1 MKNNQQNS
9 VSVIANSGGNAYLD
23 IETFGGQSG
32 DLIVLAARP
41 SMGKTTLSLRF
52 AVATFEKIIAGGK
65 NEPVF
70 GKTVQYFSL
79 EEPAE
84 KILQRLASMQSQSEL
99 SKIQSAELNDE
110 EADSVSDMHSQWQN
124 RLLIDDSPSLTPQ
137 MLKAKVQH
145 NANQYGKPAMIIV
158 DYIQLMSEPD
168 YQDNR
173 KLEISAISREL
184 KALAKE
190 MDCPVIVLSQL
201 NRNLEQRENKRPI
214 LLDLQESGS
223 LAQDANLLLFIY
235 RDEVYNDVEPN
246 KQGITEIIIA
256 KSRDE

>member
-1 MKNNQQNS
+1 
-9 VSVIANSGGNAYLD
+9 
-23 IETFGGQSG
+23 
-32 DLIVLAARP
+32 
-41 SMGKTTLSLRF
+41 
-52 AVATFEKIIAGGK
+52 
-65 NEPVF
+65 
-70 GKTVQYFSL
+70 
-79 EEPAE
+79 
-84 KILQRLASMQSQSEL
+84 
-99 SKIQSAELNDE
+99 
-110 EADSVSDMHSQWQN
+110 
-124 RLLIDDSPSLTPQ
+124 

-190 MDCPVIVLSQL
+190 MDCPVIALSQL

-223 LAQDANLLLFIY
+223 LAQDADLLLFIY

-246 KQGITEIIIA
+246 KQGIAEIIIA

>member
-1 MKNNQQNS
+1 MKNNQRNS
-9 VSVIANSGGNAYLD
+9 VSVIANSGGNVYLD

-32 DLIVLAARP
+32 DLIVLVARP
-41 SMGKTTLSLRF
+41 SMGKTTLALRF
-52 AVATFEKIIAGGK
+52 AAAVVEKIIVSSE
-65 NEPVF
+65 NEPFF

-84 KILQRLASMQSQSEL
+84 KILQRLASMQIQSEL
-99 SKIQSAELNDE
+99 SKVQSAQL
-110 EADSVSDMHSQWQN
+110 SDMHSQWQN
-124 RLLIDDSPSLTPQ
+124 SLLIDDSPSLTPQ

-145 NANQYGKPAMIIV
+145 NANKYGKPAMIIV

-184 KALAKE
+184 KVLAKE

-223 LAQDANLLLFIY
+223 LAQDADLLLFIY

-246 KQGITEIIIA
+246 KQGIEEIIIA